1 MEPIEPGSVR
11 TSHARADGS
20 VWHPTPASPPSSP
33 CSQNP
38 ASSNTGDICEATGWT
53 GEHTDEVMAAAV
65 TLGFAT
71 PRRLGEWQLTPT
83 FRTFAG
89 AMALDA
95 LIRLLGNAPP
105 GVKAA

>member
-1 MEPIEPGSVR
+1 VAPDPGIPTILALLAEPGVLK
-11 TSHARADGS
+11 
-20 VWHPTPASPPSSP
+20 HP
-33 CSQNP
+33 
-38 ASSNTGDICEATGWT
+38 DICEATGWT